1 MKFEG
6 IIIDKCYNFKVLIC
20 ITMAIITLL
29 ASLLSSSWVE
39 SHGFKSGLWKI
50 CVTKFDFD
58 KTFSTDI
65 LTNEL
70 TSAIHPEGSFEYPA
84 YVDKTFYMR
93 NPGCHII
100 FNNGQSLAIPTW
112 RLVVLML
119 ISCSMLFLIFSI
131 AFFTLT
137 MITLNPTL
145 CTNATITTLFIAAI
159 TASLG
164 LAIFPIQLRR
174 SILYIKTTHKFSQ
187 SLQKSLKF
195 ENPQHN
201 DYENINFRR
210 FEMSWSY
217 GLAWASVIFTIGA
230 LLTLYLEKTCHITN
244 NKNIANGQRNKNG
257 INTLSQSSE
266 LNEKSSDGKYYYS
279 SEREKARFD
288 YEETC
293 KKNKFHNGN
302 PV

>member
-1 MKFEG
+1 
-6 IIIDKCYNFKVLIC
+6 
-20 ITMAIITLL
+20 MAIITLL

-100 FNNGQSLAIPTW
+100 FNNGQSLAIPT
-112 RLVVLML
+112 
-119 ISCSMLFLIFSI
+119 
-131 AFFTLT
+131 
-137 MITLNPTL
+137 
-145 CTNATITTLFIAAI
+145 I

-266 LNEKSSDGKYYYS
+266 LNEK
-279 SEREKARFD
+279 R
-288 YEETC
+288 C
-293 KKNKFHNGN
+293 
-302 PV
+302 